1 MERKID
7 FGYVMEVLN
16 NNGIDQDY
24 LNDNDN
30 YIEAGTEE
38 WMDVLGDIIGKN
50 AYEVDEIEDEDHE
63 LVMEF
68 IKVMEENGIELF

>member
-38 WMDVLGDIIGKN
+38 WMDVLGDLIGKN
-50 AYEVDEIEDEDHE
+50 PYEVDEIEDEDHE

-68 IKVMEENGIELF
+68 IKVMEDNGIELF

>member
-1 MERKID
+1 MEKKID

-38 WMDVLGDIIGKN
+38 WMDVLGDLIGKN
-50 AYEVDEIEDEDHE
+50 LYEVDEIEDEDHK

-68 IKVMEENGIELF
+68 IKVMEDNGIELF